1 MASETPQHGE
11 SGSKLSRSTG
21 TSSNAALAGTQ
32 YQCKHQLVHCEAANA
47 ATKNVTQAAHVTIVC
62 VTGSGKNMKQHAIG
76 CESIHIA
83 VNGRQLTVE
92 CMVGI
97 CRELWDK
104 FFAARK
110 GKPPWSTEA
119 LVCTVCQNEHRDV
132 VTSGSFVDKFHDKH
146 PRQGTKQASITSDK
160 TTGTYIV
167 EVVAESDC

>member
-1 MASETPQHGE
+1 
-11 SGSKLSRSTG
+11 
-21 TSSNAALAGTQ
+21 
-32 YQCKHQLVHCEAANA
+32 
-47 ATKNVTQAAHVTIVC
+47 
-62 VTGSGKNMKQHAIG
+62 MKQHAIG

-104 FFAARK
+104 FFAAQR

-119 LVCTVCQNEHRDV
+119 FVCTVCQNEHRDV
-132 VTSGSFVDKFHDKH
+132 VTSGSFVDKFLDKH